1 MIRSQNER
9 RRQIGLR
16 ILKVHDIISC
26 IVVALFSASAF
37 IAGKKQDINF
47 IAGFVALFSIFPYL
61 FVAFPGLAVPNI
73 QIRPS
78 WMREKNEIDK
88 RRRLQG
94 KCCSIMLPY
103 LLFLGLL
110 FTSFETKLKA
120 DFRFLF

>member
-78 WMREKNEIDK
+78 WMREKERNRQAK
-88 RRRLQG
+88 TFAR
-94 KCCSIMLPY
+94 KV
-103 LLFLGLL
+103 LLYNVALLALSWAFVHFL
-110 FTSFETKLKA
+110 
-120 DFRFLF
+120 